1 MKRHSNHSFVFSKSI
16 VYPNK
21 LLSMVDAQTDEV
33 QLITSE
39 ETYYHWFELHLRIVW
54 HRVPLHILDVLE
66 KVPVG

>member
-1 MKRHSNHSFVFSKSI
+1 
-16 VYPNK
+16 
-21 LLSMVDAQTDEV
+21 MVDAQTDEV